1 MATSKCLLA
10 VCEEYDCWW
19 ITKIRCRLLYSMVV
33 FTINLWLIFYRHLF
47 LSTLL
52 APKRVQKAQ
61 HRQNQSLSPRLTNF
75 RKRKCCLRRT
85 SAAFVTSV
93 SKLPLTCWHELSSF
107 VARLSATFPQKDYAG
122 VCKFSR
128 ATARQKNFTLLS
140 APFTAAVACDFDSA
154 VIFES
159 NLCCL

>member
-75 RKRKCCLRRT
+75 RKRKC
-85 SAAFVTSV
+85 
-93 SKLPLTCWHELSSF
+93 SSF

-128 ATARQKNFTLLS
+128 ATARQKKLNTLFR
-140 APFTAAVACDFDSA
+140 AFYCGR
-154 VIFES
+154 
-159 NLCCL
+159 CL